1 MRTIQINKAHLQ
13 RAAASEV
20 ASGILAQPSVADE
33 NLNRLRACSF
43 MRLLPIGQ
51 PDEPLGTVRSS

>member
-1 MRTIQINKAHLQ
+1 MQH
-13 RAAASEV
+13 AAASEV
-20 ASGILAQPSVADE
+20 TSGILAQIQPSESDE

-51 PDEPLGTVRSS
+51 TDEPLGTVRSS